1 MTSVLSTCISADKT
15 GITKQANEI
24 KKYPWRF
31 SKRLFAEVNKL
42 KNLDPK
48 IDKYGKYELILR
60 IIN

>member
-31 SKRLFAEVNKL
+31 SKRLFEEVNKL
-42 KNLDPK
+42 KNLDTK
-48 IDKYGKYELILR
+48 IDKYGKSELILR